1 MKRLPQS
8 TDIIRWT
15 HPDET
20 AIVVIIADDGSNMG
34 LYHVEVL
41 WTADTCKDLRYI
53 KKWNFGNWNEDMWEF
68 INDECDLRPEEASA
82 IRGGDMVL

>member
-1 MKRLPQS
+1 MKRLPQP

-15 HPDET
+15 HPEET

-34 LYHVEVL
+34 LYYAEVL
-41 WTADTCKDLRYI
+41 WTDELNKDLHYI

-68 INDECDLRPEEASA
+68 INDECELRPEEASA
-82 IRGGDMVL
+82 IRG